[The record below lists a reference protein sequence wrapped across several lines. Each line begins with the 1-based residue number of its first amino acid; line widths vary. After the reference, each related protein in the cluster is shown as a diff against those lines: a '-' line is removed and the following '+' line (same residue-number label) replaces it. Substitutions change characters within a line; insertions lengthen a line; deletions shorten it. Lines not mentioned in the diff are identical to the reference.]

1 MKNKLMNNEHL
12 DFLHFGVK
20 SIDLQHQKFLQLL
33 NELRTYNSS
42 LDDNDTLKDLIVEL
56 KAYTIYHFETEK
68 RIMEKSNFPEIEE
81 HLNQHELFMQKIEE
95 FKVTLNYENKTL
107 SKQMLDFLQK
117 WFLNHIPEYDRLYI
131 DHIKQNRTKK
141 S

>member
-1 MKNKLMNNEHL
+1 
-12 DFLHFGVK
+12 
-20 SIDLQHQKFLQLL
+20 
-33 NELRTYNSS
+33 
-42 LDDNDTLKDLIVEL
+42 
-56 KAYTIYHFETEK
+56 
-68 RIMEKSNFPEIEE
+68 MEKSNFPEIEE